1 MNGQQGF
8 GWAAVLVAF
17 AVLGHTDETP
27 RTTAGAGDRAEA
39 GPHVTLKPGDDLQRV
54 VERHPP
60 GTTFVFEKGTYRLQ
74 MIHPKDGDT
83 FVSSGGTVLSG
94 ARELTKFTREGNLWV
109 ASGQDQQGQINGD
122 CDKQHP
128 RCMHPEDLF
137 FDDHPLR
144 HVADRSA
151 VGPGTWFLDYRSHK
165 IYFSDDPAGH
175 KVEASVARS
184 AFASPARNVTIR
196 GLIIEKYAVPA
207 QFGAIGDQY
216 PGPNWMVADNEV
228 RWNHGTGI
236 HVESGSQ
243 ALNNHVHHNGQ
254 KGIGANGQNVLVEG
268 NEISFNNWAGFDIG
282 WEAGGTKF
290 AQTDHLIARKNQVHD
305 NVGAGLW
312 VDENCIHT
320 LLEDNVVENNLG
332 GGIQYEISYAG
343 TIRDN
348 VVRNNANFA
357 SPWMWGAQILLMNS
371 RDVEVYLNKVEVPAD
386 RGNGIG
392 IIQQNRGTGAY
403 GAHVAA
409 NNYVH
414 NNSVVYRGS
423 PNGTSGVVGDYNQES
438 LLRGENNR
446 FDYNTYRVTDAS
458 AAHWMWGGFET
469 WEGMHKLGQELH
481 GHMQTGPR

>member
-1 MNGQQGF
+1 MERGFRLQRF
-8 GWAAVLVAF
+8 GWAAVLVTC
-17 AVLGHTDETP
+17 AVLGHTDEAD
-27 RTTAGAGDRAEA
+27 RTEA

-74 MIHPKDGDT
+74 TIRPKDGDT
-83 FVSSGGTVLSG
+83 FVGSGGAVLSG
-94 ARELTKFTREGNLWV
+94 ARVLTKFTREGNLWV

-175 KVEASVARS
+175 KVEASVTRS
-184 AFASPARNVTIR
+184 AFASPARHVTIR

-216 PGPNWMVADNEV
+216 PGTNWVVADNEV

-236 HVESGSQ
+236 HLESGSQ

-268 NEISFNNWAGFDIG
+268 NEISFNNWAGFDIS

-305 NVGAGLW
+305 NAGAGLW
-312 VDENCIHT
+312 VDVDCIHT

-348 VVRNNANFA
+348 TVRNNANFA

-371 RDVEVYLNKVEVPAD
+371 RDVEVYLNTVEVPAD

-392 IIQQNRGTGAY
+392 IIQQNRGAGAY
-403 GAHVAA
+403 GPHLAA

-469 WEGMHKLGQELH
+469 WEGMRKLGQELH
-481 GHMQTGPR
+481 GHMQTGLR